1 MRTVLSNRI
10 ARVDGCM
17 KEGNKVV
24 DGRTIRI
31 KRKKERKK
39 EPNMNESSSIV
50 VASEACETNRC

>member
-31 KRKKERKK
+31 KKKKKRKKKK
-39 EPNMNESSSIV
+39 EEKKRIQH
-50 VASEACETNRC
+50 E

>member
-10 ARVDGCM
+10 ARVDGWM

-31 KRKKERKK
+31 KKKKKKKKKEK
-39 EPNMNESSSIV
+39 SI
-50 VASEACETNRC
+50 

>member
-31 KRKKERKK
+31 KKEKKEEKK
-39 EPNMNESSSIV
+39 RNQYE
-50 VASEACETNRC
+50 

>member
-31 KRKKERKK
+31 KRKKEKNQY
-39 EPNMNESSSIV
+39 E
-50 VASEACETNRC
+50 

>member
-1 MRTVLSNRI
+1 MRTVLSNRT

-31 KRKKERKK
+31 KRKKEKNQY
-39 EPNMNESSSIV
+39 E
-50 VASEACETNRC
+50 

>member
-31 KRKKERKK
+31 KKERRKKKK
-39 EPNMNESSSIV
+39 EKSI
-50 VASEACETNRC
+50 

>member
-31 KRKKERKK
+31 KKKRGREKKEY
-39 EPNMNESSSIV
+39 E
-50 VASEACETNRC
+50 

>member
-31 KRKKERKK
+31 KRKKEKK
-39 EPNMNESSSIV
+39 PNMNESSSIV